1 MIRLALAASLEAWKT
16 FGFVN
21 MWLADSFIETSGLK

>member
-1 MIRLALAASLEAWKT
+1 MKSVMLVALEAWQT

-21 MWLADSFIETSGLK
+21 MWLADSIKEQMSL

>member
-1 MIRLALAASLEAWKT
+1 MRTALAAALEAWKT

-21 MWLADSFIETSGLK
+21 MWLADSIIETSGLR